1 MKLNINK
8 EDWTKTGVYKIT
20 NLINN
25 KFYIGSTSNS
35 FYNRYHQHMSD
46 YNLDKKSIKVLYRAF
61 DKYGLENFEFTIL
74 QICEKEDCI
83 KFEQI
88 YIDEGTDYN
97 CCPTAGSML
106 GYKHP
111 EDSKTKTQI
120 GELHHCAKKLYQFSI
135 EGEFMKEYGS
145 IIDALK
151 ELGKDK
157 NGTSH
162 ITQCCTGE
170 VYSAFGFRWSFTT
183 ELIVRENRLGKC
195 KISIEKDG
203 IELQFKS
210 QGDAA
215 KHIESL
221 GFKCNQ
227 GRISNSLKRGDKIHG
242 FKINK
247 IQ

>member
-1 MKLNINK
+1 MKLNIEK

-35 FYNRYHQHMSD
+35 FYNRYHQHISD
-46 YNLDKKSIKVLYRAF
+46 YKLDKKSIKILYRAF
-61 DKYGLENFEFTIL
+61 DKYGFENFEFTIL
-74 QICEKEDCI
+74 HICEKEECI
-83 KFEQI
+83 KYEQQ
-88 YIDEGTDYN
+88 YIDLGTDYN

-120 GELHHCAKKLYQFSI
+120 GELHHCAKKLYQFNKDGSFI
-135 EGEFMKEYGS
+135 KEYGS

-151 ELGKDK
+151 ELNKDK
-157 NGTSH
+157 SGTSH
-162 ITQCCTGE
+162 ITQCCLGE
-170 VYSAFGFRWSFTT
+170 VYSAFGFRWSFAP
-183 ELIVRENRLGKC
+183 ELINRETRVGGRC

-203 IELQFKS
+203 AELQFKS
-210 QGDAA
+210 QVDAA
-215 KHIESL
+215 LYIESL

-227 GRISNSLKRGDKIHG
+227 GRISNSLRRGDKIHG

-247 IQ
+247 I